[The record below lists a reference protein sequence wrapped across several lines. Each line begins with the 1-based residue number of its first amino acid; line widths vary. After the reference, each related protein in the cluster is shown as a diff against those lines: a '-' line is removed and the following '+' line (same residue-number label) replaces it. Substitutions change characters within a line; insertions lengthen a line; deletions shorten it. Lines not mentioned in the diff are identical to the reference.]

1 MRFLLIALSLLS
13 LPVKAETK
21 YVIQWRDAFGEYHKY
36 KIQYGKASAY
46 KTAEQR
52 ARYTNKVYRIIDG
65 EGNLINLFFP

>member
-1 MRFLLIALSLLS
+1 MRFLLIVLSLLS

-21 YVIQWRDAFGEYHKY
+21 YVIQWRDTFGEYHNY
-36 KIQYGKASAY
+36 QTQYGKTSTY

-65 EGNLINLFFP
+65 DGNLINIFSP

>member
-21 YVIQWRDAFGEYHKY
+21 YVIQWRDAFGEYHNY
-36 KIQYGKASAY
+36 KIQYEKKFAY

-65 EGNLINLFFP
+65 DGKLINLFFP